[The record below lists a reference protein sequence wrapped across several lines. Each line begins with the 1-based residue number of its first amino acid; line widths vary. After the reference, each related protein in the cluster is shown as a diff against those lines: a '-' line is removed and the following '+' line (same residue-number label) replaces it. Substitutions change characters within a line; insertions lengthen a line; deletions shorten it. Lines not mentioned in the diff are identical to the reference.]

1 MHAKEGHAVHGKH
14 TASGLPP
21 QTSSILSDSVVEGE
35 SMLGPW
41 GRCLGERR
49 PLRPPGTSEQ
59 CTYVY
64 VHVSLMIMPFP
75 SDNWRQH
82 WALGLIAK

>member
-35 SMLGPW
+35 SWGLGAGVWESAARFDRQVPV
-41 GRCLGERR
+41 
-49 PLRPPGTSEQ
+49 SS
-59 CTYVY
+59 
-64 VHVSLMIMPFP
+64 VHMCMCM
-75 SDNWRQH
+75 
-82 WALGLIAK
+82 